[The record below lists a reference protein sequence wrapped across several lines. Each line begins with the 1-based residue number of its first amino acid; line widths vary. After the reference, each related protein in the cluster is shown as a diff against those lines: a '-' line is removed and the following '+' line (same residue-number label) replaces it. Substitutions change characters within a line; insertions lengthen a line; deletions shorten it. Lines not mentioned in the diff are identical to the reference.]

1 MMENNKLDKA
11 RKLLNLLNNAGTES
25 EAAAASL
32 ALQRLLAASGMS
44 MADVEAASDERREVK
59 KSATDGRSRIDKW
72 ERCLAMVIAKNYRCE
87 TLRRDCMSYGYHK
100 RYEMV
105 FFGFGEDAEMAAS
118 VFKATRNAALKCFG
132 AFKKR
137 YMEEHI
143 WEFALVGTD
152 FGTARRNS
160 YLFGF
165 VDGIAAAYRE
175 QVESDRT
182 LALAVAVPT
191 EVSKEVQKATTRRIH
206 SRRSMVS
213 RDDSIRDSG
222 YSDGFGVGVGNRIAA
237 TD

>member
-1 MMENNKLDKA
+1 MEDRTLDKA
-11 RKLLNLLNNAGTES
+11 KKLLNLLNNAGTES

-32 ALQRLLAASGMS
+32 ALQRLLSATGMS
-44 MADVEAASDERREVK
+44 MADVEAARNEQREVEK
-59 KSATDGRSRIDKW
+59 AATDGRSRIDKW
-72 ERCLAMVIAKNYRCE
+72 ERYLAAVIARNYRCE
-87 TLRRDCMSYGYHK
+87 TARHVWSDGNRK

-105 FFGFGEDAEMAAS
+105 FFGFGEDAEMAAE

-132 AFKKR
+132 AFKKQ
-137 YMEEHI
+137 YMQVHI
-143 WEFALVGTD
+143 WEFALAGTD

-175 QVESDRT
+175 QVESDCT
-182 LALAVAVPT
+182 LALAVAVPR
-191 EVSKEVQKATTRRIH
+191 EVSEVVRKATTGRIR

-222 YSDGFGVGVGNRIAA
+222 YSDGFGVGAGNRMAA
-237 TD
+237 TA

>member
-59 KSATDGRSRIDKW
+59 KTATDGRSRIDKW
-72 ERCLAMVIAKNYRCE
+72 ERCLATVIAKNYRCE
-87 TLRRDCMSYGYHK
+87 TLRHVWSDGNHK
-100 RYEMV
+100 RHQMV

-118 VFKATRNAALKCFG
+118 VFKATRTAALKCFG

-182 LALAVAVPT
+182 LALAVAVPR
-191 EVSKEVQKATTRRIH
+191 EVSEEVRKATTGRIH

-222 YSDGFGVGVGNRIAA
+222 YSDGFGVGVGNRMAA
-237 TD
+237 TA